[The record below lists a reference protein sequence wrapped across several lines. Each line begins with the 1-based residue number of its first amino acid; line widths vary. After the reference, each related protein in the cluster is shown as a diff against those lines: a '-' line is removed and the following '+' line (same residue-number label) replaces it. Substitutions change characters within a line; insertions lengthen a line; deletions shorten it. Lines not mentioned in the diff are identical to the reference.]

1 MHKYFIVISLTLSTV
16 FSAHAQEMRPFNE
29 VSIVGLII
37 TSGEETP
44 VSASVTQTLESLD
57 AQVLTANAPNASQMR
72 SILKRFAGA
81 AIDVDV
87 ALVYYDGAVLKIGD
101 REFVAPGG
109 ITLRRRSDL
118 LTKAIPLSALARATA
133 LAGNGG
139 AVLVHSS
146 ESGVALIDGITLV
159 ESAPGPRTGTSPIL
173 FANAPAAEGLAAGL
187 EAMAT
192 VTGDIS
198 LNDALSGLSELT
210 GVTISQLP
218 MSTTMLRVYPAPDV
232 VETVVATT
240 PESTSEPVVSDT
252 PVETTDTA
260 DTTDSSSLPQVG
272 DATPEADSAAEV
284 AANVE
289 ALETNGASD
298 TMTDEATADATDN
311 SVAADSTET
320 SNEAATEMA
329 DENAENQDEGADLAA
344 DSELSIEVL
353 RAMQGAITRGQ
364 KRTIQQNLRNLRYY
378 RGLIDGIF
386 GPQTARAISAYQESV
401 GATVTGVLTPIQLEA
416 LSE

>member
-1 MHKYFIVISLTLSTV
+1 
-16 FSAHAQEMRPFNE
+16 MRPFNE

-81 AIDVDV
+81 ALDVDV
-87 ALVYYDGAVLKIGD
+87 ALVFYDGAVLKIGD

-159 ESAPGPRTGTSPIL
+159 ANAPGPRTGTSPIL
-173 FANAPAAEGLAAGL
+173 FANATAAEGLAAGL
-187 EAMAT
+187 ESMTAI
-192 VTGDIS
+192 TGDIS
-198 LNDALSGLSELT
+198 LRDALRGLSELG
-210 GVTISQLP
+210 GVSISQLP
-218 MSTTMLRVYPAPDV
+218 SEAAMLRVYPAPEV
-232 VETVVATT
+232 VDTIVAAT
-240 PESTSEPVVSDT
+240 PETMDT
-252 PVETTDTA
+252 AETTDATA
-260 DTTDSSSLPQVG
+260 DAAEMAETTDETGLPQVG
-272 DATPEADSAAEV
+272 DATPDADSAADV
-284 AANVE
+284 AATVE
-289 ALETNGASD
+289 ALENGIEAETITDETMAEASD
-298 TMTDEATADATDN
+298 G
-311 SVAADSTET
+311 
-320 SNEAATEMA
+320 TEMA
-329 DENAENQDEGADLAA
+329 DVAVETQSTEVGVAV

-353 RAMQGAITRGQ
+353 RAMQGALTRGQ
-364 KRTIQQNLRNLRYY
+364 KRTIQQKLRNMRYY

>member
-1 MHKYFIVISLTLSTV
+1 MLKYFIVISLTLSTV
-16 FSAHAQEMRPFNE
+16 FSANAQEMRPFNE

-87 ALVYYDGAVLKIGD
+87 ALVFYDGAVLKIGD

-159 ESAPGPRTGTSPIL
+159 ETAPGPRTGTSPIL
-173 FANAPAAEGLAAGL
+173 FANATAAEGLAAGL
-187 EAMAT
+187 NSMAST
-192 VTGDIS
+192 DGDIS
-198 LNDALSGLSELT
+198 LRDALGGLSELG
-210 GVTISQLP
+210 GVSISQLP
-218 MSTTMLRVYPAPDV
+218 SGAAMLRVYPAP
-232 VETVVATT
+232 EVVA
-240 PESTSEPVVSDT
+240 PPMEA
-252 PVETTDTA
+252 TA
-260 DTTDSSSLPQVG
+260 DTTDAPADTAENTETSETTDETGLPQVG
-272 DATPEADSAAEV
+272 DTTLDADSAAEV
-284 AANVE
+284 AATVE
-289 ALETNGASD
+289 ALENGTQPE
-298 TMTDEATADATDN
+298 TMTDETMADTT
-311 SVAADSTET
+311 DSTE
-320 SNEAATEMA
+320 AITEMA
-329 DENAENQDEGADLAA
+329 DEAVETQSTEVDVAA

-353 RAMQGAITRGQ
+353 RAMQGALTRGQ
-364 KRTIQQNLRNLRYY
+364 KRTIQQELRNMRYY

-386 GPQTARAISAYQESV
+386 GPQTAQAISAYQDSV

-416 LSE
+416 LSQ